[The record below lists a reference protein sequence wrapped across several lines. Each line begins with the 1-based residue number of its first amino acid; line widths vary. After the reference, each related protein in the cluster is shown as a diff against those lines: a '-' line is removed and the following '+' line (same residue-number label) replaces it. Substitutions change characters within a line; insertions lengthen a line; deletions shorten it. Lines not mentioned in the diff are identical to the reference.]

1 MPDALAA
8 LLWQLVWLD
17 LDALGWWDA

>member
-8 LLWQLVWLD
+8 LLWQLVWVD
-17 LDALGWWDA
+17 LDALAWWDA